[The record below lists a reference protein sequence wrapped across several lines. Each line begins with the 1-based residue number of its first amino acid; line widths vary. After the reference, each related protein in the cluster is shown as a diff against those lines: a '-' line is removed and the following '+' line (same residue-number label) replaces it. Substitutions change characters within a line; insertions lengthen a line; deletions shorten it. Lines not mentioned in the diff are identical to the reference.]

1 MCIDGRASATM
12 GAMNKRELAKAVAVQ
27 ADVELKTVVS
37 VIDGFTDVVTAVV
50 SKGEPV
56 SIPGFAKF
64 VKVNRAARMGRN
76 PATGEAIRIKA
87 SKKARIT
94 PVKAFKDAVLA
105 PATAPKLVK
114 GAYPTSDAAVAAAG
128 KSAAPVAAKKAPARA
143 AAKKAPARR
152 TTARKAPAKRAP
164 AKKAVEAGAR
174 QEGREKVA
182 SKAGPLT
189 RDRPSAAQVQWA
201 SHATRWKRPIRRLP
215 LPKHWLSG
223 PSRSRIPTGCRRT
236 IRPSRRSSAGTP
248 TPWPPVRTPT
258 WTQAR
263 DSPSSRRP
271 ISLDGATAASQAAGT
286 ARTSRDA
293 ARPVRHT
300 RGVPG
305 PVCSWRHS
313 GADEWVTT

>member
-1 MCIDGRASATM
+1 MCITGRASATM

-27 ADVELKTVVS
+27 ADVELKTVIT

-128 KSAAPVAAKKAPARA
+128 KSAAPAAAKKAPARA
-143 AAKKAPARR
+143 AAKKAPARKA
-152 TTARKAPAKRAP
+152 TARKAPAKRAP
-164 AKKAVEAGAR
+164 ARKAPA
-174 QEGREKVA
+174 
-182 SKAGPLT
+182 
-189 RDRPSAAQVQWA
+189 
-201 SHATRWKRPIRRLP
+201 KRAPAKR
-215 LPKHWLSG
+215 
-223 PSRSRIPTGCRRT
+223 
-236 IRPSRRSSAGTP
+236 
-248 TPWPPVRTPT
+248 
-258 WTQAR
+258 
-263 DSPSSRRP
+263 
-271 ISLDGATAASQAAGT
+271 
-286 ARTSRDA
+286 A
-293 ARPVRHT
+293 ARR
-300 RGVPG
+300 
-305 PVCSWRHS
+305 
-313 GADEWVTT
+313 